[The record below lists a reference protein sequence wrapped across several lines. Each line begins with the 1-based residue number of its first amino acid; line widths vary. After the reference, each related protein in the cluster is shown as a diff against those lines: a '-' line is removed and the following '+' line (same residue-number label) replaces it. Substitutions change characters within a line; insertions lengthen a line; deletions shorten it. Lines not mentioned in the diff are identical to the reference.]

1 MVRLPRSAA
10 QLGPALLLFALG
22 CDATP
27 EARQPSEPGPPA
39 APASIASPTWEHDA
53 PADRGELVGRG
64 KPSART
70 ACLAAPVHYE
80 QPELEPGP
88 VDPALAAEL
97 DHCPYAASPP
107 ECRYGVAQRYFTA
120 KHYEL
125 AEPLFRDLAFDPA
138 SKDLSIYSA
147 QLELECLNVL
157 GTHAKPARPECFEL
171 MEHDVPALQGTLCT
185 PEPVNGAA
193 EVCGILRQI
202 TIDLHR
208 LQAEQWVKEA
218 DRDPPNARSLYGR
231 AGDAYEAMFET
242 YCRPAA
248 RPGPTTAAPRS
259 VHCDELLFNATRA
272 YRAAGQLDKA
282 DHARAELLDPRN
294 GLYRSPL
301 AQKLAGSGPP

>member
-1 MVRLPRSAA
+1 MLFPPRSSAP
-10 QLGPALLLFALG
+10 LGPALLLFALG
-22 CDATP
+22 CAATP
-27 EARQPSEPGPPA
+27 APREPAEPSLPA
-39 APASIASPTWEHDA
+39 APASIASPKWEHDA

-64 KPSART
+64 KPAART
-70 ACLAAPVHYE
+70 ACLATPVHYDS
-80 QPELEPGP
+80 PELEPAP
-88 VDPALAAEL
+88 ADPALAAEL
-97 DHCPYAASPP
+97 DHCPYAASPL

-125 AEPLFRDLAFDPA
+125 AAPLFRDLAFDPA
-138 SKDLSIYSA
+138 AKDVAIYSA

-171 MEHDVPALQGTLCT
+171 MEHEVPELQATLCT
-185 PEPVNGAA
+185 PEPVKGAG

-202 TIDLHR
+202 TVDLHR
-208 LQAEQWVKEA
+208 LKAEALVTEA
-218 DRDPPNARSLYGR
+218 DRDSPNARSLYGR
-231 AGDAYEAMFET
+231 AGDAYQAMFEA

-248 RPGPTTAAPRS
+248 NAAPAASGARNA
-259 VHCDELLFNATRA
+259 HCDELLYNANRA

-301 AQKLAGSGPP
+301 AQKLAGPAPP